1 MKTSLTKVIKFETAH
16 QLTDSYSKECQ
27 NIHGHSYKAEV
38 TFEGEVH
45 EETGMIVDF
54 KFIKESLEPVLDKY
68 DHKFFTKETY
78 GKNPTAENM
87 AWDIFNI
94 IKNNPNVGILLTKV
108 KLWETETCAIE
119 IGY

>member
-1 MKTSLTKVIKFETAH
+1 MKTCLTKIIKFETAH

-38 TFEGEVH
+38 IFEGEIQ

-54 KFIKESLEPVLDKY
+54 KILNEALKPVLNKY

-87 AWDIFNI
+87 AWDIFNT
-94 IKNNPNVGILLTKV
+94 IKKNPKVGLLLVKV
-108 KLWETETCAIE
+108 KLWETETCAVE
-119 IGY
+119 VCY